1 MKRVVISKLLT
12 VFLFVTTG
20 CSITIPI
27 AADGSFVL
35 PVNPENAE
43 IMAIAVNQTGEQ
55 TTLEFYG
62 CSDEMKLL
70 GIISDYTCE
79 SVPLSG
85 TKRIQPDKPALI
97 VTYVSDGTPYSI
109 TLQDQYLIM
118 HEYNPDYDNPLDYQK
133 TNYYKTAGKIPW
145 DDIESILYT
154 PADPYPSDPYLRT
167 PQLQLVFESSE
178 PVLVPRIMVNGTAE
192 HIPGFTGFIYNPA
205 YGELNDIKDETVTME
220 FSAEPLE
227 YTVVYYSWEL
237 LDSYNNDDKPRM
249 PGVNDYEKP
258 VTYTDKDLA
267 DNTLPAAGGRYIVTA
282 KFNSDVVL
290 EEKYQKTIDLIMFF
304 TAPGVKSD
312 NDGINEME
320 YRFEINKP

>member
-27 AADGSFVL
+27 VESGYFVL

-70 GIISDYTCE
+70 GIISDYTYE

-109 TLQDQYLIM
+109 TLQDQFLIL
-118 HEYNPDYDNPLDYQK
+118 HEYNMNYDNPLDYQK
-133 TNYYKTAGKIPW
+133 TDYYKTTDRIPW
-145 DDIESILYT
+145 DDINSTLYT
-154 PADPYPSDPYLRT
+154 PTDPYPSDPYLRT
-167 PQLQLVFESSE
+167 PQLQLVFETSD
-178 PVLVPRIMVNGTAE
+178 PMLVPRIMANGTAE
-192 HIPGFTGFIYNPA
+192 HIPGFTGFIYNPESA
-205 YGELNDIKDETVTME
+205 ELNDIKDEKVKLD

-237 LDSYNNDDKPRM
+237 LDSYNNDGKPRM

-258 VTYTDKDLA
+258 ITYTDKDLT
-267 DNTLPAAGGRYIVTA
+267 DNMMPAAGGRYIVTA

-304 TAPGVKSD
+304 TAPGIELD
-312 NDGINEME
+312 HDGINEIE
-320 YRFEINKP
+320 YRFEIN